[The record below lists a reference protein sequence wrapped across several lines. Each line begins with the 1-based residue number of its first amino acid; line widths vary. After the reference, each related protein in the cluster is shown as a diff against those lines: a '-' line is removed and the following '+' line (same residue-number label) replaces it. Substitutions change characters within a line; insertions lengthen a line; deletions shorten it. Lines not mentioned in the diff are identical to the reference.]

1 MCYGRTKY
9 GRQRYRCKI
18 CDRTFTCRNR
28 FNKLYRERKWFK
40 DWIVEGYSLR
50 QLNLIC
56 GHSIRTLKRVIG
68 YWIAKSAPA
77 ITMPFKSVKYLVA
90 DGTYLKHENC
100 IYAATDYSTGLV
112 VAHRYGIKENYCMAH
127 AIFSG
132 IKTQG
137 CEPIAVTIDGNTQV
151 ILALRDIWPTIII
164 QRCLYHILRQ
174 GTSWLRRFPKDPAAK
189 ELRKIILTAMTV
201 KNYADKD
208 IFKARLNEWERAYG
222 AYVQALDSRHKVWG
236 DLQRA
241 RSLLRHALP
250 DMFHY
255 LDDTNI
261 APTSNMQE
269 GLFSTAKILFRNH
282 RGVSKKNRASYFNWY
297 FYFKNKKIINYFGY

>member
-1 MCYGRTKY
+1 MRYGQTKY

-18 CDRTFTCRNR
+18 CDRTFTYRNKS
-28 FNKLYRERKWFK
+28 NKLHREQKWFK

-50 QLNLIC
+50 QLNLIG
-56 GHSIRTLKRVIG
+56 GHSIRTLKRIVG
-68 YWIAKSAPA
+68 YWITKAPPV
-77 ITMPFKSVKYLVA
+77 ITLPLGNVKYLVA

-100 IYAATDYSTGLV
+100 IYTATDYLTGLV
-112 VAHRYGIKENYCMAH
+112 AAYRYGLKENYGMAH
-127 AIFSG
+127 EIFNE

-137 CEPIAVTIDGNTQV
+137 CEPIAITIDGNTQV
-151 ILALRDIWPTIII
+151 IRALRNIWPNIII

-189 ELRKIILTAMTV
+189 ELRQISLTVMTIENDTA
-201 KNYADKD
+201 KE
-208 IFKARLNEWERAYG
+208 IFLSRLNEWERAYG
-222 AYVQALDSRHKVWG
+222 AYVRALDSRHKVWG

-255 LDDTNI
+255 LDNPNI

-269 GLFSTAKILFRNH
+269 GIFSTAKILFRNH

-297 FYFKNKKIINYFGY
+297 FYFKNKKIINNFGY

>member
-1 MCYGRTKY
+1 MH
-9 GRQRYRCKI
+9 
-18 CDRTFTCRNR
+18 
-28 FNKLYRERKWFK
+28 REQKWFR
-40 DWIVEGYSLR
+40 DWIIEGYSLR
-50 QLNLIC
+50 QLNLIS
-56 GHSIRTLKRVIG
+56 GHSLRTLKRIIG
-68 YWIAKSAPA
+68 YWIAKAPPV
-77 ITMPFKSVKYLVA
+77 ITLPLWKVKYLVA

-100 IYAATDYSTGLV
+100 IYTAIDYSTGLV
-112 VAHRYGIKENYCMAH
+112 AVHRYGIKENYCMAR
-127 AIFSG
+127 AIFDE

-137 CEPIAVTIDGNTQV
+137 CKPIAITIDGNTQV
-151 ILALRDIWPTIII
+151 IRVLRDIWPTITV

-189 ELRKIILTAMTV
+189 ELRQIILTVMTIEDYTA
-201 KNYADKD
+201 KNVF
-208 IFKARLNEWERAYG
+208 IARLNEWECTYG

-255 LDDTNI
+255 LNDSNI
-261 APTSNMQE
+261 APTTNMQE

-297 FYFKNKKIINYFGY
+297 FHFKNKRIINNFGY

>member
-1 MCYGRTKY
+1 MRYGQTKY

-18 CDRTFTCRNR
+18 CNRTFTYRNR
-28 FNKLYRERKWFK
+28 LNKLYREQKWFK

-50 QLNLIC
+50 QLNLIS
-56 GHSIRTLKRVIG
+56 GHSIRTLKRIIG
-68 YWIAKSAPA
+68 YWIAKIPPL
-77 ITMPFKSVKYLVA
+77 ITLPLRNVKYLVA

-100 IYAATDYSTGLV
+100 IYTATDYSTGLV
-112 VAHRYGIKENYCMAH
+112 ASHRYGIKENYCMAH
-127 AIFSG
+127 EIFSE
-132 IKTQG
+132 IKTQD
-137 CEPIAVTIDGNTQV
+137 CKPIAATIDGNTQV
-151 ILALRDIWPTIII
+151 IRALRDIWPTIII

-189 ELRKIILTAMTV
+189 ELRQIILAVMTISDDTAKDAFMT
-201 KNYADKD
+201 
-208 IFKARLNEWERAYG
+208 RLNEWDRVYG
-222 AYVQALDSRHKVWG
+222 AYVRALDSRHKVCG

-255 LDDTNI
+255 LDDQNI

-282 RGVSKKNRASYFNWY
+282 RGVSKKNRAGYFNWY
-297 FYFKNKKIINYFGY
+297 FYFKNKKIINNFGY

>member
-18 CDRTFTCRNR
+18 CNRTFTYRNK
-28 FNKLYRERKWFK
+28 FNKLYREQKWFK

-50 QLNLIC
+50 QINLIS
-56 GHSIRTLKRVIG
+56 GHSIRTLKRITG
-68 YWIAKSAPA
+68 YWIAKAPPL
-77 ITMPFKSVKYLVA
+77 ITLPLKNVKYLVA

-100 IYAATDYSTGLV
+100 IYAATDYLTGLV
-112 VAHRYGIKENYCMAH
+112 ASHRYGIKENYCMAH
-127 AIFSG
+127 EIFDE
-132 IKTQG
+132 IKTRG
-137 CEPIAVTIDGNTQV
+137 CKPIAAAIDGNTQV
-151 ILALRDIWPTIII
+151 IRALRNIWPTIII

-189 ELRKIILTAMTV
+189 ELRQIILTVMTIPDDT
-201 KNYADKD
+201 AKD
-208 IFKARLNEWERAYG
+208 AFITRLNKWDRVYG
-222 AYVQALDSRHKVWG
+222 AYVRALDSRHKVWG

-255 LDDTNI
+255 LDDPNI

-297 FYFKNKKIINYFGY
+297 FYFKNKKIINNFGY